1 MTARSQVALT
11 QAEATAM
18 LLAVTAVARTG
29 TQEGLGTV
37 DAVTMVL
44 AVTAVTRTGT
54 LEGLYQCFGFFL
66 AITAV
71 TRTGTQEGLGTE
83 EGTARAAHRDTGQ
96 ISSAP
101 ARLLRPCR
109 SAAAE
114 GLVHWVKHPW
124 LLTQQLTLP
133 SWKGFGEPEHL
144 WLPKGPPSL
153 WGSTAVLQARVELG
167 TA

>member
-54 LEGLYQCFGFFL
+54 LEGLY
-66 AITAV
+66 
-71 TRTGTQEGLGTE
+71 
-83 EGTARAAHRDTGQ
+83 
-96 ISSAP
+96 
-101 ARLLRPCR
+101 
-109 SAAAE
+109 
-114 GLVHWVKHPW
+114 
-124 LLTQQLTLP
+124 
-133 SWKGFGEPEHL
+133 
-144 WLPKGPPSL
+144 
-153 WGSTAVLQARVELG
+153 
-167 TA
+167 